1 MIRLPELGDDS
12 FDLAPVGGNVP
23 EASPV
28 VGLDR
33 EVSQG
38 QEPKNCSSP
47 IADKDIQ
54 DPMVPP
60 AFRKVWQLVF
70 QRVLKE
76 LEHDGDDRR
85 EPPVAKDESL
95 AEVAE
100 RMRENEDV
108 KLLLDVVVR
117 IFGLLPVIHAT
128 VAAVILFRNRLTQ
141 ILIEVLQKLPE
152 KRTGF
157 PVIKDFSRGC
167 NS

>member
-1 MIRLPELGDDS
+1 M
-12 FDLAPVGGNVP
+12 
-23 EASPV
+23 
-28 VGLDR
+28 
-33 EVSQG
+33 
-38 QEPKNCSSP
+38 
-47 IADKDIQ
+47 
-54 DPMVPP
+54 
-60 AFRKVWQLVF
+60 F

-152 KRTGF
+152 KRT
-157 PVIKDFSRGC
+157 
-167 NS
+167 